1 MESLYDLYVAA
12 RQGQTSAVAE
22 IIERFEPLMKKVSRK
37 NGILDKDCYQECVV
51 ASIAS
56 IEKFELRE

>member
-22 IIERFEPLMKKVSRK
+22 IIERFEPLMKKVLLLIPQ
-37 NGILDKDCYQECVV
+37 GT
-51 ASIAS
+51 
-56 IEKFELRE
+56 